1 MLTPYGWLDHL
12 GSDSKHGPLRPY
24 LATILP
30 TSVTLLKARAFRVP
44 CRIGQGHSDLGF
56 SRAQLLN
63 RFKENYPDRQLPS
76 SSCIG
81 CLYNN
86 DSVRKQL
93 NEYDPKSFQ
102 DAIFIDQA
110 LRDVPPIKQR
120 VERAAYLYRSS
131 TTTTSCLIGWLDRLC
146 WVVWVMDAESF
157 ERVYDSLQEFH
168 AFFAA
173 SFGRKQWREHSGNY
187 LQALLVQD
195 QERRNAENLSE
206 SVGISAR
213 AMQRFLTEARW
224 SDETV
229 IGRLQKYLAPR
240 LGHPEAVWV
249 FDGSDFPK
257 QGRKSA
263 GVARQYCGRL
273 GKVANCQGGMFLAYV
288 SPLGR
293 ALVDKRLY
301 LPKSWTSDQD
311 RCAAAGVPEDRR
323 NYRSKTELALELLER
338 AMELGYLRAQ
348 WVAGDDAFGMSP
360 SFREGLEALGMWYVL
375 DVPGS
380 TTVWPLE
387 PAWTSPEYPGFGR
400 PRKPRLRSGQR
411 RTMEQRGD
419 ELPDEAWQEITV
431 AQGSQGPRTY
441 RFSAQRVRATRR
453 RKPGEEGW
461 AVWRRNLDGSEP
473 RYYLSNAPED
483 TTLETLACVGGSRW
497 RIETEFETEKGDVG
511 MDEYETRSW
520 AGWHHHI
527 AMCLLGGAFLL
538 GLQQDWGGKDAP
550 DHETAGVPG
559 GA

>member
-1 MLTPYGWLDHL
+1 
-12 GSDSKHGPLRPY
+12 
-24 LATILP
+24 
-30 TSVTLLKARAFRVP
+30 
-44 CRIGQGHSDLGF
+44 
-56 SRAQLLN
+56 
-63 RFKENYPDRQLPS
+63 
-76 SSCIG
+76 
-81 CLYNN
+81 
-86 DSVRKQL
+86 
-93 NEYDPKSFQ
+93 
-102 DAIFIDQA
+102 
-110 LRDVPPIKQR
+110 
-120 VERAAYLYRSS
+120 
-131 TTTTSCLIGWLDRLC
+131 
-146 WVVWVMDAESF
+146 MDAASF

-173 SFGRKQWREHSGNY
+173 SFGRKQWRDHSGNY

-229 IGRLQKYLAPR
+229 IGRLQEYLAPR

-323 NYRSKTELALELLER
+323 NYRSKTELALEMLER
-338 AMELGYLRAQ
+338 VLELGYLRAE

-360 SFREGLEALGMWYVL
+360 TFREGLAALGMRYVL
-375 DVPGS
+375 DVPGG
-380 TTVWPLE
+380 TTVWPLD

-400 PRKPRLRSGQR
+400 PRKPKLRPGQR

-419 ELPDEAWQEITV
+419 ELPDEAWREITV

-453 RKPGEEGW
+453 RKPGEELW

-473 RYYLSNAPED
+473 RYYLSNAPEG
-483 TTLETLACVGGSRW
+483 TTLETLAYVGGSRW
-497 RIETEFETEKGDVG
+497 RIETEFDRMTV
-511 MDEYETRSW
+511 
-520 AGWHHHI
+520 
-527 AMCLLGGAFLL
+527 
-538 GLQQDWGGKDAP
+538 
-550 DHETAGVPG
+550 
-559 GA
+559 